1 MGTWYTSDSKY
12 LYIKQGTNPETN
24 RPLGLD
30 LSIERATHVVKLGL
44 ASHVWMETP
53 NADLSVAK
61 EFMDTVNENL
71 KPFGRKAFGLYNHS
85 PSFDWDVKFYEDAQ
99 HR

>member
-1 MGTWYTSDSKY
+1 
-12 LYIKQGTNPETN
+12 
-24 RPLGLD
+24 
-30 LSIERATHVVKLGL
+30 
-44 ASHVWMETP
+44 METP

-99 HR
+99 PLTELISDFVKNTIYPNFNTEYIDDYVNQVYNFHVSCPLA